1 MIARIACLIFFHGAS
16 LIAFAQTISIQGVAP
31 GYAGTTLRFCT
42 YGDYITYTEDNVVQ
56 CDVDATGKFSG
67 SGDITHEGMVFARSG
82 IYFIYFY
89 AVPNGTYTLHLPPYE
104 TKSLADSLNPFYEE
118 LPIHAG
124 VHTTAEGDINRLM
137 LEGDCKPAGNDE
149 YEAYCRYR
157 GGMAKYQSVRQKVRA
172 VSVNYFRDQPVLYY
186 NEAYM
191 DLFNQIYGRYF
202 EFAHRQYARLSA
214 IINQQEGLAALK
226 TFLLRDSTFHDNAL
240 LELVILKNLYDNFYT
255 KIFQHEGL
263 LSLVKEIEATTSYY
277 EHKNIA
283 GNIIRR
289 VTLLMPGYAP
299 PPFALYDTE
308 GNLHH
313 LDGFKGKALY
323 LIFCKVFNYSIINAF
338 ERLFTLYN
346 VYRDVVDI
354 AVISVDEDAAQ
365 LKAFRDSERYHW
377 RFLHYSHNPDVLKQY
392 DIKALPTYF
401 LLDKE
406 GKLLLSPAPSP
417 LGNIEDVF
425 MRLRDEANRQ

>member
-1 MIARIACLIFFHGAS
+1 MTARIACLLLFSCAS
-16 LIAFAQTISIQGVAP
+16 LAAFAQTISIQGTAP

-42 YGDYITYTEDNVVQ
+42 YSDYITYTEDHIVQ
-56 CDVDATGKFSG
+56 CSVDSTGTFSG
-67 SGDITHEGMVFARSG
+67 AGTLSHEGMVFARSG

-89 AVPNGTYTLHLPPYE
+89 AIPNGTYTLYLPPYE

-124 VHTTAEGDINRLM
+124 VHTTAKSDINRLM
-137 LEGDCKPAGNDE
+137 LEGDCKPVGNAD

-157 GGMAKYQSVRQKVRA
+157 EGMAKYQSVRQKVRA
-172 VSVNYFRDQPVLYY
+172 VSVNYFRDQPVLYH

-202 EFAHRQYARLSA
+202 EFAHRQHARLSA
-214 IINQQEGLAALK
+214 IINQQAGLAALK
-226 TFLLRDSTFHDNAL
+226 IFLLHDSTFHDNAL
-240 LELVILKNLYDNFYT
+240 LELVILKNLYDNFYAN
-255 KIFQHEGL
+255 IFRHEGL
-263 LSLVKEIEATTSYY
+263 LALVKEIEAATPYH

-299 PPFALYDTE
+299 PPFELYDTG

-313 LDGFKGKALY
+313 LDDFKGKALY
-323 LIFCKVFNYSIINAF
+323 LIFCKVFNYSVINAF
-338 ERLFTLYN
+338 EKLFTLHN
-346 VYRDVVDI
+346 VYRDVVDV
-354 AVISVDEDAAQ
+354 AVISVDEDATQ
-365 LKAFRDSERYHW
+365 LKAFRDNERYRW
-377 RFLHYSHNPDVLKQY
+377 RFLHYSRNPDILKQY

-425 MRLRDEANRQ
+425 MKLHDEANRQ